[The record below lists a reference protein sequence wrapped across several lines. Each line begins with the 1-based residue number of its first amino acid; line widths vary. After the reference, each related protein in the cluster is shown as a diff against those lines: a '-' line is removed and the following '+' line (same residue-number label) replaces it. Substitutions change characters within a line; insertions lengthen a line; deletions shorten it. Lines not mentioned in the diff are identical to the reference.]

1 MAATV
6 GGPRSASAERRCFS
20 LCSALI
26 VMSLERSR
34 RLSAYAAVMVRTSC
48 HVQASHLMRRAT
60 HIGMPRRTSLDP
72 TCSRA
77 VSPYTSVLSY
87 EMPHVGLHE
96 QRALAS
102 DGNKQ
107 LETVLLFELSHKC
120 KSLTRK
126 TNHSFLT

>member
-1 MAATV
+1 MGCPA
-6 GGPRSASAERRCFS
+6 GPLWIPLVAGQSA
-20 LCSALI
+20 
-26 VMSLERSR
+26 
-34 RLSAYAAVMVRTSC
+34 
-48 HVQASHLMRRAT
+48 
-60 HIGMPRRTSLDP
+60 HIQ
-72 TCSRA
+72 
-77 VSPYTSVLSY
+77 SVLSY

-107 LETVLLFELSHKC
+107 LETVLLFELSHKY